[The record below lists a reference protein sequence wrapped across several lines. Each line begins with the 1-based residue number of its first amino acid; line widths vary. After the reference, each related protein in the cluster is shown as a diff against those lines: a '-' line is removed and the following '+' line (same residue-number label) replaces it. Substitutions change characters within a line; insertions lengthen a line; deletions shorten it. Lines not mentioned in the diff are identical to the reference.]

1 MHIYDLYLYK
11 MNDVKKRKRL
21 GLNISKIS
29 KLKYDSKI
37 YDTKWYSPNHW
48 EQPSELVEL
57 YRMFFNDDGTEK
69 FTIGD
74 DNTFNYDF
82 YLMHD
87 DTNWFAVLIS
97 QDTEDKLIGD
107 MDLDPHDKIEYC
119 PDDETKIVMKKYRS
133 SDTFLINRMVLEEKY
148 PVNHFKEDDLIFATV
163 DNVKFPFILDKT
175 TKWSVKNLSLIN
187 KNKPSITSNSNAMIL
202 SLYDEASKNVSGYY
216 NIDVRYSIE
225 GNVDHQQKKHTRILI
240 EK

>member
-1 MHIYDLYLYK
+1 MNYFRIIYSFT
-11 MNDVKKRKRL
+11 VIEKRKSRFC
-21 GLNISKIS
+21 NISKIS

-37 YDTKWYSPNHW
+37 YDTKWYSTNRW

-107 MDLDPHDKIEYC
+107 MNLDPHNKIEYC

-148 PVNHFKEDDLIFATV
+148 PVNHFKEDDLIFA
-163 DNVKFPFILDKT
+163 
-175 TKWSVKNLSLIN
+175 
-187 KNKPSITSNSNAMIL
+187 
-202 SLYDEASKNVSGYY
+202 GC
-216 NIDVRYSIE
+216 RY
-225 GNVDHQQKKHTRILI
+225 R
-240 EK
+240 